1 MITIIRTT
9 SITRGIAMTIVV
21 IFVNII
27 TIINIY
33 HTIIIIIIM
42 INIGIIVMTIST

>member
-33 HTIIIIIIM
+33 HTIIIIIM